1 MLRIFKFLISL
12 FIIFFFTTVY
22 GLESDWSM
30 GIESQTRIVSP
41 FTHNNDQN
49 EFYIGLEYKLKK
61 DWKTYWRSS
70 GEGGFPQEIV
80 WKSSQNVKDLE
91 IFWPKPKY
99 FEILGQMDNLD
110 KTTYI
115 SNGLDIDNAMN
126 LVFTNNEFELGSDE
140 LIEYLENTILYSS
153 RFIQYI

>member
-70 GEGGFPQEIV
+70 GEG
-80 WKSSQNVKDLE
+80 
-91 IFWPKPKY
+91 
-99 FEILGQMDNLD
+99 
-110 KTTYI
+110 
-115 SNGLDIDNAMN
+115 
-126 LVFTNNEFELGSDE
+126 
-140 LIEYLENTILYSS
+140 
-153 RFIQYI
+153 